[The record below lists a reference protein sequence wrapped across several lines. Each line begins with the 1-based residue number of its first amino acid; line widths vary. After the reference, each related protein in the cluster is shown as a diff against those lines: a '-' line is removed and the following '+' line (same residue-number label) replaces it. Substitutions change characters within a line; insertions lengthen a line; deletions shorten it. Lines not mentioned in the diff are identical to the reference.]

1 METYTSCCLNIK
13 LEFKEVIMS
22 NLEIGKRIR
31 TLRTEKGLSREAFV
45 EMKKNLL
52 FVSWGELKREITC
65 PA

>member
-65 PA
+65 PV